1 MHYRDMEKMKARC
14 EARNKR
20 LAESAVE
27 MKELRI
33 RLGVT
38 QSQLARKTGVTRTLI
53 WSIENGRAYLSDTML
68 ERITK
73 AFPESKVR

>member
-1 MHYRDMEKMKARC
+1 MCYHDMEKRKARC

-38 QSQLARKTGVTRTLI
+38 QSQLARKTGVTVN
-53 WSIENGRAYLSDTML
+53 SGVRAPLARSFSTTVT
-68 ERITK
+68 EK
-73 AFPESKVR
+73 

>member
-1 MHYRDMEKMKARC
+1 MCYHDMEKRKARC
-14 EARNKR
+14 EARYKR

-68 ERITK
+68 ERIAK

>member
-1 MHYRDMEKMKARC
+1 MHYRDMEKRKARC

-38 QSQLARKTGVTRTLI
+38 QSELARKTGVTRTLI

-68 ERITK
+68 ERIAK

>member
-1 MHYRDMEKMKARC
+1 MHYRDMEKRKARC

-27 MKELRI
+27 MNELRI

-68 ERITK
+68 ERIAK

>member
-1 MHYRDMEKMKARC
+1 MHYHDMEKRKARC

>member
-1 MHYRDMEKMKARC
+1 MCYHDMEKRKARC

-53 WSIENGRAYLSDTML
+53 WSIENGRAYLSDTIL
-68 ERITK
+68 ERIAK

>member
-1 MHYRDMEKMKARC
+1 MHYRDMEKRKARC

-20 LAESAVE
+20 FAESAVE

-38 QSQLARKTGVTRTLI
+38 QSELARKTGVTRTMI

-68 ERITK
+68 ERIAK
-73 AFPESKVR
+73 AFPECKVR

>member
-1 MHYRDMEKMKARC
+1 MHYRDMEKRKARC